1 MTIHTMHA
9 YYTASLERLWRSM
22 EGYYLCPD
30 PVAAMQQVTDLELA
44 ISRLESQGAQ
54 LTFWV

>member
-9 YYTASLERLWRSM
+9 YYTASLARLWVSM
-22 EGYYLCPD
+22 EGYYLHPD
-30 PVAAMQQVTDLELA
+30 PVAAMQQVSTLELA
-44 ISRLESQGAQ
+44 ISRLESQGVQ